1 MNVLRVQIAYFDV
14 TKVVRDVSTMLSMCN
29 DDNMDFYSTISISS
43 WRFTTLG
50 GLSQTRDMAVCNE
63 WNKIFYVLDAPN
75 FQ

>member
-50 GLSQTRDMAVCNE
+50 GLSQTRDMPVCNE
-63 WNKIFYVLDAPN
+63 
-75 FQ
+75 